1 MTLDPTNRSNLV
13 RLELEK
19 ARRTWKEAEGNYRI
33 QLWNVVGNRLYY
45 AIFHAVVALLIK
57 NGISINGHKGA
68 VIMFGKHFV
77 KTGHFTP
84 EEGSLY
90 SRLQTIREKADYQN
104 VYELTPQEALH
115 YKTLAKVLFDKIE
128 KAILDDSTIEI

>member
-1 MTLDPTNRSNLV
+1 MTLNPGNRKDLV

-19 ARRTWKEAEGNYRI
+19 ARRTLIEAEGNYNI

-57 NGISINGHKGA
+57 HGISINGHKGA
-68 VIMFGKHFV
+68 VIMFGLHFV
-77 KTGHFTP
+77 KKGIFTP
-84 EEGSLY
+84 EEGALY

-104 VYELTPQEALH
+104 VYELSQERASH
-115 YKTLAKVLFDKIE
+115 YMSQAKLLFEKIE
-128 KAILDDSTIEI
+128 KTIMDDTIQL